1 MGLTT
6 VNGLYYLVEYLK
18 LQLLITGH
26 RCECLAIWFLLID
39 LHEGI
44 WAWQALNFLLALKLH
59 DSSLWLRASV
69 MTLCILDHE
78 FHAWA
83 PPSIAQNPKEQS
95 ATQGHTMTW
104 RPGWRAILS
113 PYTQEVFLTQG
124 WNPSLLY
131 LLHWQADSLPLC
143 HLGIASPGGR
153 NGNPLQY
160 YCLKNFMD
168 RGAW

>member
-1 MGLTT
+1 MT

-59 DSSLWLRASV
+59 DSSLWLCALV

-95 ATQGHTMTW
+95 AMQGHTMTW
-104 RPGWRAILS
+104 RPRLESHSQPLHSGDLPDPGMESKSLVSPALAGRFFTTVSPWNCFPWRKK
-113 PYTQEVFLTQG
+113 
-124 WNPSLLY
+124 W
-131 LLHWQADSLPLC
+131 
-143 HLGIASPGGR
+143 
-153 NGNPLQY
+153 
-160 YCLKNFMD
+160 
-168 RGAW
+168 